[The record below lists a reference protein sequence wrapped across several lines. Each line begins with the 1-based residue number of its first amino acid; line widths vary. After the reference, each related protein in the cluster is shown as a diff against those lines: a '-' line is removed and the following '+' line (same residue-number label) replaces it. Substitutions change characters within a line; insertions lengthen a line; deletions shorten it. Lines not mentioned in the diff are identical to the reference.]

1 MNILITGYKG
11 FIGQNMRN
19 YLHND
24 RQHVIDGF
32 EITDEIG
39 GFPNVQGYDI
49 VIHLG
54 AISNT
59 LEDDVEKI
67 MERNYEFSY
76 KLLVACNEA
85 KVPLQYASSASVYDI
100 AAAAIDENHP
110 CFPKS
115 PYAWSKYLFDR
126 LVLKSIPHLDIKV
139 QGFRYFNVYGAREDH
154 KEDQASPVSKFQK
167 LDRIKLFENS
177 EAYKRDF
184 IWVQD
189 VVKVHEKMFDVD
201 ESGIF
206 NLGSGKA
213 YSFDDI
219 AKAFNKPIDHQKMP
233 EKLRSQY
240 QEFTLSNNNKLLER
254 IGPYEFTD
262 VIEFITSRNI

>member
-1 MNILITGYKG
+1 MTL
-11 FIGQNMRN
+11 
-19 YLHND
+19 
-24 RQHVIDGF
+24 
-32 EITDEIG
+32 DEILA
-39 GFPNVQGYDI
+39 FCNFNSTPDKD
-49 VIHLG
+49 LG
-54 AISNT
+54 
-59 LEDDVEKI
+59 D
-67 MERNYEFSY
+67 
-76 KLLVACNEA
+76 A
-85 KVPLQYASSASVYDI
+85 KVVI
-100 AAAAIDENHP
+100 RVNGE
-110 CFPKS
+110 PKE
-115 PYAWSKYLFDR
+115 
-126 LVLKSIPHLDIKV
+126 I
-139 QGFRYFNVYGAREDH
+139 
-154 KEDQASPVSKFQK
+154 
-167 LDRIKLFENS
+167 
-177 EAYKRDF
+177 DF